1 MVRGGQNETTSLIL
15 VNFVLLPF
23 SPLSTAQHT
32 LKLDYIMVGRA
43 VPNGSPWIYCVGK
56 CSAEWPTSHTQ
67 PQRYGIKCHVIKQKT
82 EMPSESFWFENG
94 SLAFWFLSL
103 FLVLFSFNR
112 KHTST
117 LKHAHSRLMVGRAVP
132 NGSHLDVLL
141 VSAVPNGQLLTLK
154 LKGMY

>member
-1 MVRGGQNETTSLIL
+1 MVRGGQNETTTSHSRKLCIVSL
-15 VNFVLLPF
+15 F
-23 SPLSTAQHT
+23 SSFNSTAHT
-32 LKLDYIMVGRA
+32 QTGLVVGRA